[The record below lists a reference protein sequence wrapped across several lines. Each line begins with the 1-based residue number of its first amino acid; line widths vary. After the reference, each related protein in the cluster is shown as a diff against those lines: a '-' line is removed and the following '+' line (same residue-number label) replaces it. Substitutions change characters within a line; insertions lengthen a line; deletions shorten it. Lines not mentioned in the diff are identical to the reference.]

1 MTINYDS
8 NTDRIAVDGLKGD
21 VVAYKNMIKD
31 TAEYIRRLRNN
42 RASRNASKGL
52 MKELVRF
59 ESEITKEYKNLI

>member
-1 MTINYDS
+1 MTIKYNSKEDK
-8 NTDRIAVDGLKGD
+8 IEIDGVKGD
-21 VVAYKNMIKD
+21 LVAYKNMIKD

-42 RASRNASKGL
+42 RISRNVSNNL